1 MTVRLLQ
8 NICVREK
15 RLKGTFKTTAG
26 EIAAITGGKIISG
39 DAGTVIETISTDSRD
54 LGEKTLFIPIV
65 GEKFDGHDFINELS
79 SDGKIVCAL
88 TMKKGYEK
96 SASAAGAVL
105 ILCEDTL
112 SALGKIGRF
121 HRNRF
126 NPVTLGI
133 TGTNG
138 KTTTKELIYAVLSSA
153 YKTHK
158 NVKNYNNEIGVP
170 FTLLELDES
179 HEAAVIEMGM
189 NHTGEIER
197 LSSMVSPD
205 YGLITNVGAGHLEFL
220 GSMENVA
227 FAKSEIIKGM
237 KTGSTL
243 IVNKDTECFH
253 IIKKLADE
261 AGIKLFTFGLESGA
275 DLSPDSFK
283 LSPDKTVVVY
293 KKETVTVPLYGKHN
307 VYNILA
313 ALAVAEILNIKIPQA
328 ASALSGFVNVGG
340 RSEIIDREYTVINDT
355 YNSNPLS
362 SLFALESVC
371 DVFPGR
377 RKIAVLADMKELGES
392 SCVYHVKVGEFAGSR
407 KFDHL
412 LFYGEMAEYYEKG
425 ALSAGMNP
433 SSVRI
438 FETKDDIADY
448 LKGYLKEKD
457 VVLVKGSRSMRMEDV
472 VNRLIA

>member
-1 MTVRLLQ
+1 
-8 NICVREK
+8 
-15 RLKGTFKTTAG
+15 LKGTFKTTSG
-26 EIAAITGGKIISG
+26 EIAAITGGKLISG
-39 DAGTVIETISTDSRD
+39 SSDVIIETISTDSRE
-54 LGEKTLFIPIV
+54 LGENTLFIPIT
-65 GEKFDGHDFINELS
+65 GETFDGHDFIDDLS
-79 SDGKIVCAL
+79 VNRRIVCSL
-88 TMKKGYEK
+88 TMKDGYEK
-96 SASAAGAVL
+96 SASDSGTAL
-105 ILCEDTL
+105 IKCENTL
-112 SALGKIGRF
+112 YALGKIGKF
-121 HRNRF
+121 HRDKF
-126 NPVTLGI
+126 KPVTFGV

-170 FTLLELDES
+170 FTLLQLDES
-179 HEAAVIEMGM
+179 YEAAVIEMGM

-197 LSSMVSPD
+197 LSLIVSPD
-205 YGLITNVGAGHLEFL
+205 FGVITNVGAGHLEFL

-227 FAKSEIIKGM
+227 FAKSEIIRGM
-237 KTGSTL
+237 KSGSTL

-261 AGIKLFTFGLESGA
+261 SGIKLFTFGIDGDA
-275 DLSPDSFK
+275 DLRPESFK
-283 LSPDKTVVVY
+283 LTSDKTMVVY
-293 KKETVTVPLYGKHN
+293 KKETVSVPLYGKHN

-313 ALAVAEILNIKIPQA
+313 ALAVAEILNIKISRA
-328 ASALSGFVNVGG
+328 AEALSGFVNVGG

-371 DVFPGR
+371 EVFPGR

-392 SCVYHVKVGEFAGSR
+392 SCVYHVKVGEFAGAR

-412 LFYGEMAEYYEKG
+412 LLYGEMAEYYEKG
-425 ALSAGMNP
+425 ALSAGIN
-433 SSVRI
+433 SSAVKI
-438 FETKDDIADY
+438 FDSKEEIAVY
-448 LKGYLKEKD
+448 LKEYLKEKD
-457 VVLVKGSRSMRMEDV
+457 VVLVKGSRSMKMEDV

>member
-1 MTVRLLQ
+1 M
-8 NICVREK
+8 
-15 RLKGTFKTTAG
+15 KGLYKTTSG

-39 DAGTVIETISTDSRD
+39 SSDMIIETISTDSRE
-54 LGEKTLFIPIV
+54 LGEKTLFIPLV
-65 GEKFDGHDFINELS
+65 GETFDGHDFINALS
-79 SDGKIVCAL
+79 ADKKIVCSL
-88 TMKKGYEK
+88 TMKDGFEK
-96 SASAAGAVL
+96 SEADSNTVL
-105 ILCEDTL
+105 IKCDNTL
-112 SALGKIGRF
+112 TALGRIGKF
-121 HRNRF
+121 HRDKFR
-126 NPVTLGI
+126 PVTLGV

-138 KTTTKELIYAVLSSA
+138 KTTTKELVYAVLSTA

-158 NVKNYNNEIGVP
+158 NIKNYNNEIGVP
-170 FTLLELDES
+170 FTLLQLDAS

-197 LSSMVSPD
+197 LSQIVSPD
-205 YGLITNVGAGHLEFL
+205 LGLITNVGAGHLEFL

-227 FAKSEIIKGM
+227 FAKSEIMFGM
-237 KTGSTL
+237 KKGSTL

-261 AGIKLFTFGLESGA
+261 REIKLFTFGLETDSG
-275 DLSPDSFK
+275 LRPDSFK
-283 LSPDKTVVVY
+283 LSAEKTAVVY

-313 ALAVAEILNIKIPQA
+313 ALSVAEILNIKISQA
-328 ASALSGFVNVGG
+328 AAALSNFVNVGG

-371 DVFPGR
+371 EVFTGR

-392 SCVYHVKVGEFAGSR
+392 SCVYHVKVGEFAGAR
-407 KFDHL
+407 KFDL
-412 LFYGEMAEYYEKG
+412 LLLYGEMAAYYEKG
-425 ALSAGMNP
+425 ALSAGMN
-433 SSVRI
+433 SSAVKI
-438 FETKDDIADY
+438 FESKDEIAVY
-448 LKGYLKEKD
+448 LKEYLKEKD
-457 VVLVKGSRSMRMEDV
+457 VVLVKGSRSMKMEDV